1 MQFKEFFLF
10 INNELKKG
18 YRLAYIK
25 YMILY
30 AIYIQLVIP
39 ILRITIPLYPQNKIG
54 IYLEHS

>member
-1 MQFKEFFLF
+1 MSFFLF

-39 ILRITIPLYPQNKIG
+39 ILRITIPPVSSK
-54 IYLEHS
+54 